1 MRLAKRVNHQG
12 VMFPTPNRL
21 LLEGMALA
29 GYIAFANSISLEVE
43 GEIKDWDETSD
54 FVREAWVDSARA
66 MFAMLA
72 VASGATVTEIPE
84 IPKDK

>member
-29 GYIAFANSISLEVE
+29 GYIAFANSISLELE
-43 GEIKDWDETSD
+43 GTVKEWDEAPDYIRDS
-54 FVREAWVDSARA
+54 WVDSARA

-72 VASGATVTEIPE
+72 VASGATVTDIPE

>member
-1 MRLAKRVNHQG
+1 
-12 VMFPTPNRL
+12 MFPTPNRL

-29 GYIAFANSISLEVE
+29 GYIAFANSISLELE
-43 GEIKDWDETSD
+43 GTIKEWDETSD
-54 FVREAWVDSARA
+54 FVRDAWIDSARA
-66 MFAMLA
+66 MFVMLA

>member
-1 MRLAKRVNHQG
+1 LRLAKRVNHQG

-29 GYIAFANSISLEVE
+29 GYIAFANSISLELE
-43 GEIKDWDETSD
+43 GTIKEWDETSD
-54 FVREAWVDSARA
+54 FVRDAWIDSARA
-66 MFAMLA
+66 MFVMLA

>member
-29 GYIAFANSISLEVE
+29 GYIAFANSISLELE
-43 GEIKDWDETSD
+43 GTIKEWDETSD
-54 FVREAWVDSARA
+54 FVRDAWIDSARA
-66 MFAMLA
+66 MFVMLA